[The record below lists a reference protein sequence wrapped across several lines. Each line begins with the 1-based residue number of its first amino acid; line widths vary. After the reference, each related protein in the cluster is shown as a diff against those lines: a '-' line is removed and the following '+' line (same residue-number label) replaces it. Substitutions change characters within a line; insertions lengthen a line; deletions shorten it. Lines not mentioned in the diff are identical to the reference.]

1 MSASGRELHFLLDLA
16 LDRSIEGRRALT
28 NSIGDLF
35 SGEQGTTLSERERAL
50 MADILRKL
58 IRDCEMAVRRD
69 LSERLAKADNPPHDL
84 ILALANDEFEV
95 AQPILMQ
102 SLVLRDIE
110 LIQII
115 RHRTQQHQLAIAM
128 RRSVSEFVSDALVE
142 TGSID
147 VIKALLENQDAKISE
162 ATMAYLAEE
171 SQRVDSYQEPLINR
185 QDLQSELA
193 ERMYL
198 WVSAALRRH
207 ILEHFDIHPG
217 ELDDHLEGVAK
228 SMSSDPQQH
237 PSDPK
242 AARPA
247 AAQAATALAT
257 ELAKQKRITP
267 DFLIQVLR
275 QGEIALFEALFGK
288 LSGLPALRLQRVLY
302 DSGGD
307 GLAIACRALEM
318 PKSSFATIFLLSRK
332 RNAGQS
338 IVDPRDLSRTLQ
350 LFDRASPEAAKQVV
364 KMWCRDPDYQDA
376 IEQVAATTATTEDT

>member
-28 NSIGDLF
+28 NTIGDLY
-35 SGEQGTTLSERERAL
+35 SERGTTLSEREHAL

-69 LSERLAKADNPPHDL
+69 LSERLATAENPPHDL

-102 SLVLRDIE
+102 SRVLRDIE

-128 RRSVSEFVSDALVE
+128 RRSVSEYVSDALVE
-142 TGSID
+142 TGSVD
-147 VIKALLENQDAKISE
+147 VIKALLENKDARISE
-162 ATMAYLAEE
+162 ATMEYLADE
-171 SQRVDSYQEPLINR
+171 SQRVDSYQEPLIKR
-185 QDLQSELA
+185 QDLKPELA

-198 WVSAALRRH
+198 WVSAALRQH

-217 ELDDHLEGVAK
+217 QLDDHLEGIIE
-228 SMSSDPQQH
+228 SISGGPQQQMA
-237 PSDPK
+237 SQ
-242 AARPA
+242 PA
-247 AAQAATALAT
+247 ETLAE
-257 ELAKQKRITP
+257 ELAKQQRITP

-275 QGEIALFEALFGK
+275 QGEITLFEALFEK
-288 LSGLPALRLQRVLY
+288 LSGLPQPRLQRVLY

-307 GLAIACRALEM
+307 GLAIACRALDM
-318 PKSSFATIFLLSRK
+318 PKSSFATIYLLSRK
-332 RNAGQS
+332 RNTGQS
-338 IVDPRDLSRTLQ
+338 VVDPRDLSRALQ
-350 LFDRASPEAAKQVV
+350 LFDRASLEAAQQVV
-364 KMWCRDPDYQDA
+364 KMWCRDPAYQDA
-376 IEQVAATTATTEDT
+376 IELIAGAAQATEDT

>member
-28 NSIGDLF
+28 NTIGDLF
-35 SGEQGTTLSERERAL
+35 SERDTALSEREHAL

-69 LSERLAKADNPPHDL
+69 LSERLAKAENPPHDL

-95 AQPILMQ
+95 AQPILAQ
-102 SLVLRDIE
+102 SQVLRDIE

-128 RRSVSEFVSDALVE
+128 RRSVSEYVSDALVE

-147 VIKALLENQDAKISE
+147 VVKALLENQNAKISE
-162 ATMAYLAEE
+162 ATMEYLAEE
-171 SQRVDSYQEPLINR
+171 SQRVDSYQEPLIKR
-185 QDLQSELA
+185 QDLKPELA

-198 WVSAALRRH
+198 WVSAALRQY
-207 ILEHFDIHPG
+207 ILEQFDVHPG
-217 ELDDHLEGVAK
+217 QLDDHLEGVAR
-228 SMSSDPQQH
+228 SIAGNQQQH
-237 PSDPK
+237 PCD
-242 AARPA
+242 PA
-247 AAQAATALAT
+247 AAQPATALAE
-257 ELAKQKRITP
+257 ELAKQEHITP

-275 QGEIALFEALFGK
+275 QGEIALFEAMFGK
-288 LSGLPALRLQRVLY
+288 LSGLPAPRLQRVLY

-307 GLAIACRALEM
+307 GLAIACRALDM

-338 IVDPRDLSRTLQ
+338 IVDPRDLSRALQ
-350 LFDRASPEAAKQVV
+350 LFDRANPEAAQQVV
-364 KMWCRDPDYQDA
+364 KMWCRDPGYLDA
-376 IEQVAATTATTEDT
+376 IEQIADAMKTAEDT

>member
-1 MSASGRELHFLLDLA
+1 MTASGRELHFLLDLA

-28 NSIGDLF
+28 SSIGDLF
-35 SGEQGTTLSERERAL
+35 SGERGTTLSERERAL

-58 IRDCEMAVRRD
+58 IRDCELAVRRD
-69 LSERLAKADNPPHDL
+69 LSERLAKAGDPPHDL

-95 AQPILMQ
+95 AQPILTQ
-102 SLVLRDIE
+102 SQVLRDIE

-128 RRSVSEFVSDALVE
+128 RRSISEYVSDALVE
-142 TGSID
+142 TGSVD
-147 VIKALLENQDAKISE
+147 VIKVLLENQDATISE
-162 ATMAYLAEE
+162 ATMEYLAEE
-171 SQRVDSYQEPLINR
+171 SQRVDSYQEPLIKR
-185 QDLQSELA
+185 QDLQPELA

-228 SMSSDPQQH
+228 SISSDPQHH
-237 PSDPK
+237 PSDP
-242 AARPA
+242 A
-247 AAQAATALAT
+247 AAQPAVALAE
-257 ELAKQKRITP
+257 ELAKQERITP

-275 QGEIALFEALFGK
+275 QGEITLFEALFGK
-288 LSGLPALRLQRVLY
+288 LSGLPVPRLQRVLY

-307 GLAIACRALEM
+307 GLAIACRALDM

-332 RNAGQS
+332 QNAGQS
-338 IVDPRDLSRTLQ
+338 IVDPRDLSRALQ
-350 LFDRASPEAAKQVV
+350 LFDRASLEAAKEVV
-364 KMWCRDPDYQDA
+364 KMWCRDSGYQDA
-376 IEQVAATTATTEDT
+376 IEQIASVTGTTEDP

>member
-69 LSERLAKADNPPHDL
+69 LSERLAKADNPPRDL

-147 VIKALLENQDAKISE
+147 VIKTLLENQDAKISE

-185 QDLQSELA
+185 QDLQPELA
-193 ERMYL
+193 ERIYF

-207 ILEHFDIHPG
+207 ILEHFDVRLL
-217 ELDDHLEGVAK
+217 EHLASAV
-228 SMSSDPQQH
+228 
-237 PSDPK
+237 
-242 AARPA
+242 R
-247 AAQAATALAT
+247 
-257 ELAKQKRITP
+257 
-267 DFLIQVLR
+267 
-275 QGEIALFEALFGK
+275 
-288 LSGLPALRLQRVLY
+288 
-302 DSGGD
+302 
-307 GLAIACRALEM
+307 
-318 PKSSFATIFLLSRK
+318 
-332 RNAGQS
+332 
-338 IVDPRDLSRTLQ
+338 
-350 LFDRASPEAAKQVV
+350 DRAHAH
-364 KMWCRDPDYQDA
+364 
-376 IEQVAATTATTEDT
+376 